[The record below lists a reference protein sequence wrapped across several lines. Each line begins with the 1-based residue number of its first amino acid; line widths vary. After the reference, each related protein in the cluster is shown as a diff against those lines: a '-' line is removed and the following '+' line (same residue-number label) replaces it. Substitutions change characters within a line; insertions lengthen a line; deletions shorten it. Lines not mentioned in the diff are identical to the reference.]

1 MTPERRGIEPKETV
15 FLVDD
20 DESVREGIESL
31 LESTGMDVRVFS
43 SADEFLSNGPWS
55 DAAGCLVLDVKMP
68 GMSGLDLQHQLKAAN
83 ISLPIIFLT
92 GHGDIPMTVHALKAG
107 AVHFLTK

>member
-1 MTPERRGIEPKETV
+1 MTPERQETSTKETV

-20 DESVREGIESL
+20 DESVRQGLESL

-43 SADEFLSNGPWS
+43 SADEFLSNGPSS

-68 GMSGLDLQHQLKAAN
+68 GMSGLDLQHQLKVAK
-83 ISLPIIFLT
+83 IRLVFDPT
-92 GHGDIPMTVHALKAG
+92 ELKKMQG
-107 AVHFLTK
+107 G